1 MNFQR
6 IEKEPSVYVQKKC
19 CTVSYYKKKCQKE
32 LEIQMIERRAVERGG
47 MGVIAILL
55 VVGSKFKFFF
65 LFMHWILI
73 RKVSPQAMFTIVDFA
88 INIVLF
94 NSVYNNWKE
103 TSCT

>member
-1 MNFQR
+1 
-6 IEKEPSVYVQKKC
+6 
-19 CTVSYYKKKCQKE
+19 
-32 LEIQMIERRAVERGG
+32 

-55 VVGSKFKFFF
+55 VVGSKFKFFVP
-65 LFMHWILI
+65 FMHWILI